1 MDRPG
6 ESAEATSFFHTQSPA
21 PMDPICMVNLIET
34 CTLID
39 QSNTACGLPGNPAC
53 ARKRSSKADSD
64 EEVIRVEEE
73 GKPAECHE

>member
-1 MDRPG
+1 
-6 ESAEATSFFHTQSPA
+6 
-21 PMDPICMVNLIET
+21 
-34 CTLID
+34 LID